1 VRGQTNNFVLK
12 NRLQRTLRRNMT
24 DAEQALWKR
33 LQGCQVKSRK
43 FRRQHPFGDFIL
55 DFVCLEAKLVVEV
68 DGGQHNGSAQDLV
81 RDQILEST
89 GFRVMRFWNNQ
100 VLNEIESVVEAI
112 WWALE
117 PHPHRTHPHPN
128 LPPEGEGTIAPP
140 LSRGRLGGGWVDSPP
155 IEDGW
160 K

>member
-1 VRGQTNNFVLK
+1 MKGQTNKFVLK

-24 DAEQALWKR
+24 DAEQALWKWLR
-33 LQGCQVKSRK
+33 GCQVKGRK

-55 DFVCLEAKLVVEV
+55 DFVCLEAKLVVEI

-81 RDQILEST
+81 RDQMLESA

-112 WWALE
+112 WLALE
-117 PHPHRTHPHPN
+117 PHLHPN
-128 LPPEGEGTIAPP
+128 PPLEGEGANARSVHRPHPFP
-140 LSRGRLGGGWVDSPP
+140 LRGEGANP
-155 IEDGW
+155 
-160 K
+160 